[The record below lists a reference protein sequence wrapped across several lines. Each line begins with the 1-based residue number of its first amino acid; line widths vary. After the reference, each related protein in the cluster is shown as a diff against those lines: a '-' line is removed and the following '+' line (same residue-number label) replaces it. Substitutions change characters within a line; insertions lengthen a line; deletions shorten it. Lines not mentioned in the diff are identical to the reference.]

1 MNLCGRTEFESKGQG
16 EGQKGDRVFP
26 TNGVSLTL
34 PALTEAKVWALK
46 RVAARLAPRTVPK
59 SPGGWEAPRR
69 SLRCPVRGRGE
80 AGLRLLRLVKQPK
93 QQSFLPGPLPRRQGG
108 GSEGARARP
117 CSPARPGLP
126 PAPPGT
132 NEDTNMFCTGTA
144 HMQTLM
150 PSPPWRSERLM
161 KPRGHV
167 TGQHGQPRLCVYSAA
182 HWATRAGR
190 INTGN
195 RARSNPEPSSRPQRW
210 HRSDWRCHTELPLA
224 IPKKSL
230 KVQGKTA
237 HSCVDLEVPFLNTS
251 VDRRSLP
258 MRALR
263 MKERPLSSKRGL
275 RAPAPCAR
283 RPSPANGGPPA
294 LTHSHCRRARRHQEE
309 LSSGSLSV
317 RDTTALTG

>member
-1 MNLCGRTEFESKGQG
+1 MNLCGRREFESKGQG

-80 AGLRLLRLVKQPK
+80 AGLRLLRLVKQPP
-93 QQSFLPGPLPRRQGG
+93 FLPGPLPRRRGG

-195 RARSNPEPSSRPQRW
+195 RARSNPN
-210 HRSDWRCHTELPLA
+210 LPPGHNA
-224 IPKKSL
+224 GI
-230 KVQGKTA
+230 G
-237 HSCVDLEVPFLNTS
+237 
-251 VDRRSLP
+251 
-258 MRALR
+258 
-263 MKERPLSSKRGL
+263 
-275 RAPAPCAR
+275 
-283 RPSPANGGPPA
+283 
-294 LTHSHCRRARRHQEE
+294 
-309 LSSGSLSV
+309 
-317 RDTTALTG
+317 LTGVATPNSLWLFPKSHLKFKGKLHTAVWIWRSPFSTRPWTGGHCP